1 MRILV
6 LYCHPL
12 ENSFNAAIH
21 RTAVQALRGAGHE
34 VDDCD
39 LYAEGF
45 DPVLSREERLV
56 YHDLS
61 RNRESVEPHVQRLL
75 QAQALMLVFPV
86 WSFGLPAMLK
96 GYIDRVFVP
105 GVSFHLVEGGPS
117 RPGLTHLR
125 HIVGIA
131 TYGSPRWKTWLM
143 ADPPRAMVT
152 RFLKRLA
159 GGRAKVSYLAC
170 YDMNVAD
177 QARRQSFLGQVERAM
192 RELSPDAGEP
202 RSTN

>member
-1 MRILV
+1 MRVLV

-12 ENSFNAAIH
+12 ADSFNGAIH
-21 RTAVQALRGAGHE
+21 RAALSALLQAGHE
-34 VDDCD
+34 VDDCN

-45 DPVLSREERLV
+45 DPVLSAEERLA
-56 YHDLS
+56 YHDLTL
-61 RNRESVEPHVQRLL
+61 NRRSVEPHVQRLL
-75 QAQALMLVFPV
+75 QAQALVLIFPV

-105 GVSFHLVEGGPS
+105 GVSFHLVEGGAS

-125 HIVGIA
+125 HIVGVA

-152 RFLKRLA
+152 RFLKRLT
-159 GGRAKVSYLAC
+159 GGEARVDYLAC
-170 YDMNVAD
+170 YDMNINGPPDRDRFVQRVAGRM
-177 QARRQSFLGQVERAM
+177 ARIGRGLC
-192 RELSPDAGEP
+192 
-202 RSTN
+202 